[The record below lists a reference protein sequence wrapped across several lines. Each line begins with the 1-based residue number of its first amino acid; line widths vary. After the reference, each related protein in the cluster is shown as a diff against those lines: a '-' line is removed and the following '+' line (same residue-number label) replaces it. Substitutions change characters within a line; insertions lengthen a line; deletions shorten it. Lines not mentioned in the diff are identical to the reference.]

1 VHYSLQNHGFINI
14 QYFQGVKQTAQ
25 QMQTQA
31 QPHVD
36 EIKNS
41 GQVVVQHGKNA
52 LQALKDAVTDILHT
66 NKKFPRVSQLSF
78 ILTNK
83 CHELYKNNGQHQ

>member
-1 VHYSLQNHGFINI
+1 MLKVVGALG
-14 QYFQGVKQTAQ
+14 QGVKQTAQ

-41 GQVVVQHGKNA
+41 GQVVVQ
-52 LQALKDAVTDILHT
+52 QE
-66 NKKFPRVSQLSF
+66 
-78 ILTNK
+78 
-83 CHELYKNNGQHQ
+83 CHIYNM

>member
-1 VHYSLQNHGFINI
+1 LIHYNI
-14 QYFQGVKQTAQ
+14 TCCLLILKVVGALGQGVKQTAQ

-52 LQALKDAVTDILHT
+52 LQALKDAVTDILR
-66 NKKFPRVSQLSF
+66 K
-78 ILTNK
+78 
-83 CHELYKNNGQHQ
+83 